1 MSIEAALREML
12 NASDDL
18 NAYSIT
24 HGYRLQN
31 SNLPAITFEI
41 TNNERSAVSGH
52 WLASAQI
59 KVVAVETGTALNI
72 ASNVPGACIPASY
85 LFGSYTFDAV
95 IFRGRTVDAASVG
108 EGDEQEPA
116 EVNCEVDIYYREN

>member
-1 MSIEAALREML
+1 MSIEAATREML
-12 NASDDL
+12 NGSVAL
-18 NAYSIT
+18 NVYPIT

-31 SNLPAITFEI
+31 SGLPAITFEI

-59 KVVAVETGTALNI
+59 KAVALETGTALTF
-72 ASNVPGACIPASY
+72 AADVPAACVPGSY

-95 IFRGRTVDAASVG
+95 IFRGRTADAASVG

>member
-12 NASDDL
+12 NGSAAL
-18 NAYSIT
+18 NVYPIT

-31 SNLPAITFEI
+31 SGLPAITFEI

-59 KVVAVETGTALNI
+59 KVVALETGTALTI
-72 ASNVPGACIPASY
+72 AADVPAACVPASY

-95 IFRGRTVDAASVG
+95 IFRGRTADAASVG